1 MGITCGQRSSAI
13 LSDPMIKKA
22 QSLFALN
29 VREGSIC
36 ICNCHLPQ
44 MFVTQPSESPND
56 SKDPELAALCLTGA
70 YVHVCEDSCAEKD
83 ECKERKVDLS

>member
-1 MGITCGQRSSAI
+1 
-13 LSDPMIKKA
+13 
-22 QSLFALN
+22 
-29 VREGSIC
+29 
-36 ICNCHLPQ
+36 